1 MLPDSDPSLLSAGFK
16 MLWGLFV
23 VLGILLIIYGLLRKK
38 FSFAKSNSDSRIK
51 ICEIRHI
58 MPKKSL
64 CLIEVDGREYL
75 IGIGNETISLL
86 SPIEKCQMPSFS
98 DTLNSASRHDDKQ
111 KD

>member
-1 MLPDSDPSLLSAGFK
+1 MIPNNDPSLLSTGFN

-23 VLGILLIIYGLLRKK
+23 VLGILLIIYGLVRKK

-86 SPIEKCQMPSFS
+86 SPIERCKTASFS
-98 DTLNSASRHDDKQ
+98 ETLTSAAGHNDKN